1 MFEEKM
7 SETIEAGAPSI
18 KYNRGDIRMGQG
30 QGDQRSM
37 QVAAEIWE
45 QMEPQQKMQF
55 GNFEKFYQS
64 GIWRQILQQL
74 QMDQQQ
80 EGIASQMPRE
90 MMEEQVSMSERV
102 PANTGGRIG
111 YQNAGHV
118 YIPEDRRKEPEQVV
132 EEVGGEIKGGFLD
145 NIGLGLNT
153 KKAGANLIDEIQKK
167 KYGYD
172 WEGEGVNWSSSPE
185 RPLMS
190 MEETIKAL
198 EAEFDEAVETQW
210 GLEKFNEMGIYDKED
225 IRRRVEL
232 GFDQAKGPTVDTGIM
247 KAANGGRIRA
257 AFGGDMEEKLM
268 MRETID
274 TPSGIETI
282 KETDTMKMAGGG
294 ERGWKAQMLA
304 QQLVDEKYP
313 GKDLDFYDLSR
324 KEQFEIYEIALD
336 MIDSGGE

>member
-37 QVAAEIWE
+37 QVAAQIWE
-45 QMEPQQKMQF
+45 QMEPQQKVQF

-64 GIWRQILQQL
+64 GIWKQILQQL

-80 EGIASQMPRE
+80 EAGQGIASQMPPE

-102 PANTGGRIG
+102 PAR
-111 YQNAGHV
+111 
-118 YIPEDRRKEPEQVV
+118 
-132 EEVGGEIKGGFLD
+132 
-145 NIGLGLNT
+145 
-153 KKAGANLIDEIQKK
+153 
-167 KYGYD
+167 
-172 WEGEGVNWSSSPE
+172 
-185 RPLMS
+185 
-190 MEETIKAL
+190 
-198 EAEFDEAVETQW
+198 
-210 GLEKFNEMGIYDKED
+210 
-225 IRRRVEL
+225 
-232 GFDQAKGPTVDTGIM
+232 
-247 KAANGGRIRA
+247 
-257 AFGGDMEEKLM
+257 FGGDMEEKLS

-274 TPSGIETI
+274 TPTGIETI

-313 GKDLDFYDLSR
+313 GKDLDFYDLPHE
-324 KEQFEIYEIALD
+324 EQYKIYTIALD

>member
-102 PANTGGRIG
+102 PAR
-111 YQNAGHV
+111 
-118 YIPEDRRKEPEQVV
+118 
-132 EEVGGEIKGGFLD
+132 
-145 NIGLGLNT
+145 
-153 KKAGANLIDEIQKK
+153 
-167 KYGYD
+167 
-172 WEGEGVNWSSSPE
+172 
-185 RPLMS
+185 
-190 MEETIKAL
+190 
-198 EAEFDEAVETQW
+198 
-210 GLEKFNEMGIYDKED
+210 
-225 IRRRVEL
+225 
-232 GFDQAKGPTVDTGIM
+232 
-247 KAANGGRIRA
+247 
-257 AFGGDMEEKLM
+257 FGGDMNPRPTPTGNFLSFPGEIMNVGGDQMFDEKSSLK
-268 MRETID
+268 ETID
-274 TPSGIETI
+274 TPKGIETI

-294 ERGWKAQMLA
+294 ARGWKAQMLA
-304 QQLVDEKYP
+304 EDWAYDRY
-313 GKDLDFYDLSR
+313 GKEFYDLSQALQM
-324 KEQFEIYEIALD
+324 ELYGEALD
-336 MIDSGGE
+336 FIDSGGE

>member
-18 KYNRGDIRMGQG
+18 KYNRGDVRMGQG

-37 QVAAEIWE
+37 QIAAEIWD
-45 QMEPQQKMQF
+45 QMEPQQKVQF

-80 EGIASQMPRE
+80 EAGQGIASQMPPE

-102 PANTGGRIG
+102 PAR
-111 YQNAGHV
+111 
-118 YIPEDRRKEPEQVV
+118 
-132 EEVGGEIKGGFLD
+132 
-145 NIGLGLNT
+145 
-153 KKAGANLIDEIQKK
+153 
-167 KYGYD
+167 
-172 WEGEGVNWSSSPE
+172 
-185 RPLMS
+185 
-190 MEETIKAL
+190 
-198 EAEFDEAVETQW
+198 
-210 GLEKFNEMGIYDKED
+210 
-225 IRRRVEL
+225 
-232 GFDQAKGPTVDTGIM
+232 
-247 KAANGGRIRA
+247 
-257 AFGGDMEEKLM
+257 FGGDMEEKLS

-274 TPSGIETI
+274 TPTGIETI

-313 GKDLDFYDLSR
+313 GKDLDFYDLPH
-324 KEQFEIYEIALD
+324 KEQMEIYTIALD

>member
-45 QMEPQQKMQF
+45 QMEPQQKVQF

-64 GIWRQILQQL
+64 GIWKQILQQL

-80 EGIASQMPRE
+80 EAGQGIASQMPPE

-102 PANTGGRIG
+102 PAR
-111 YQNAGHV
+111 
-118 YIPEDRRKEPEQVV
+118 
-132 EEVGGEIKGGFLD
+132 
-145 NIGLGLNT
+145 
-153 KKAGANLIDEIQKK
+153 
-167 KYGYD
+167 
-172 WEGEGVNWSSSPE
+172 
-185 RPLMS
+185 
-190 MEETIKAL
+190 
-198 EAEFDEAVETQW
+198 
-210 GLEKFNEMGIYDKED
+210 
-225 IRRRVEL
+225 
-232 GFDQAKGPTVDTGIM
+232 
-247 KAANGGRIRA
+247 
-257 AFGGDMEEKLM
+257 FGGDMEEKLS

-274 TPSGIETI
+274 TPTGIETI

-313 GKDLDFYDLSR
+313 GQDLDFYDLPQD
-324 KEQFEIYEIALD
+324 EQFKIYTIALD

>member
-30 QGDQRSM
+30 QGDQKSM

-102 PANTGGRIG
+102 PAR
-111 YQNAGHV
+111 
-118 YIPEDRRKEPEQVV
+118 
-132 EEVGGEIKGGFLD
+132 
-145 NIGLGLNT
+145 
-153 KKAGANLIDEIQKK
+153 
-167 KYGYD
+167 
-172 WEGEGVNWSSSPE
+172 
-185 RPLMS
+185 
-190 MEETIKAL
+190 
-198 EAEFDEAVETQW
+198 
-210 GLEKFNEMGIYDKED
+210 
-225 IRRRVEL
+225 
-232 GFDQAKGPTVDTGIM
+232 
-247 KAANGGRIRA
+247 
-257 AFGGDMEEKLM
+257 FGGDMEM
-268 MRETID
+268 RMRETID
-274 TPSGIETI
+274 TPTGIETLTEEI
-282 KETDTMKMAGGG
+282 NSMDQGIRNVHPDQRKNTMKMAGGG

-304 QQLVDEKYP
+304 QQLVDDKYP
-313 GKDLDFYDLSR
+313 GQDLDFYDLPH
-324 KEQFEIYEIALD
+324 KEQMEIYNIALD
-336 MIDSGGE
+336 MIDTGGQ

>member
-45 QMEPQQKMQF
+45 QMEPQQKVQF

-64 GIWRQILQQL
+64 GIWKKILQQL

-80 EGIASQMPRE
+80 EAGQGIASQMPPE

-102 PANTGGRIG
+102 PAR
-111 YQNAGHV
+111 
-118 YIPEDRRKEPEQVV
+118 
-132 EEVGGEIKGGFLD
+132 
-145 NIGLGLNT
+145 
-153 KKAGANLIDEIQKK
+153 
-167 KYGYD
+167 
-172 WEGEGVNWSSSPE
+172 
-185 RPLMS
+185 
-190 MEETIKAL
+190 
-198 EAEFDEAVETQW
+198 
-210 GLEKFNEMGIYDKED
+210 
-225 IRRRVEL
+225 
-232 GFDQAKGPTVDTGIM
+232 
-247 KAANGGRIRA
+247 
-257 AFGGDMEEKLM
+257 FGGDMEEKLS

-274 TPSGIETI
+274 TPTGIETI

-313 GKDLDFYDLSR
+313 GKDLDFYDLPHD
-324 KEQFEIYEIALD
+324 EQYEIYTIALD
-336 MIDSGGE
+336 MIDSGGQ

>member
-18 KYNRGDIRMGQG
+18 KYNRGDVRMGQG
-30 QGDQRSM
+30 QEDQRSM

-102 PANTGGRIG
+102 PAR
-111 YQNAGHV
+111 
-118 YIPEDRRKEPEQVV
+118 
-132 EEVGGEIKGGFLD
+132 
-145 NIGLGLNT
+145 
-153 KKAGANLIDEIQKK
+153 
-167 KYGYD
+167 
-172 WEGEGVNWSSSPE
+172 
-185 RPLMS
+185 
-190 MEETIKAL
+190 
-198 EAEFDEAVETQW
+198 
-210 GLEKFNEMGIYDKED
+210 
-225 IRRRVEL
+225 
-232 GFDQAKGPTVDTGIM
+232 
-247 KAANGGRIRA
+247 
-257 AFGGDMEEKLM
+257 FGGDMDMEM
-268 MRETID
+268 SMRETID

-282 KETDTMKMAGGG
+282 KEKDTMKMAGGG
-294 ERGWKAQMLA
+294 ARGWKAQMLA
-304 QQLVDEKYP
+304 EDLADEKY
-313 GKDLDFYDLSR
+313 GKEFYDLTH
-324 KEQFEIYEIALD
+324 EQQMEIYTLALD